1 MRNFHKTNFE
11 HCGKT
16 PGIQKSN
23 PISSRESRRKCK
35 RWKQRQKILGQRL
48 ILRRESWKRSFHTVR
63 NPLTGVSVGS
73 SGIQEGNITR
83 SKKKVPQN
91 TSLTWT
97 TLWDM
102 AQMLTSSSTKWG
114 PGKEAWAALLVL
126 RVSSSYGYPEDNV
139 RELMWDYNP
148 NHWITRERDKQTN
161 KQTFPMKTLNPP
173 MTPGALTEKRIEGI
187 QKEDTQLPY
196 RALPTWSQRG
206 RFVTARAT
214 RQGAA
219 AIWAPATASPTK
231 L

>member
-1 MRNFHKTNFE
+1 MKTETKYFGTE
-11 HCGKT
+11 THPVEGVLKEKFPYSKKPSHRCVCGELW
-16 PGIQKSN
+16 N
-23 PISSRESRRKCK
+23 PR
-35 RWKQRQKILGQRL
+35 GQ
-48 ILRRESWKRSFHTVR
+48 HH
-63 NPLTGVSVGS
+63 
-73 SGIQEGNITR
+73 QE
-83 SKKKVPQN
+83 KKKVPQN

-126 RVSSSYGYPEDNV
+126 RVSSSHGCPEDNV

-161 KQTFPMKTLNPP
+161 KQTFPMKALNPP

-187 QKEDTQLPY
+187 QKEDKQLPY

-206 RFVTARAT
+206 RFVTASAT

>member
-126 RVSSSYGYPEDNV
+126 RVANV
-139 RELMWDYNP
+139 RLQPKPLD
-148 NHWITRERDKQTN
+148 HQRERQTN
-161 KQTFPMKTLNPP
+161 KQTNLSHENSKSTNDPWCTHRKKDWRNT
-173 MTPGALTEKRIEGI
+173 K
-187 QKEDTQLPY
+187 
-196 RALPTWSQRG
+196 G
-206 RFVTARAT
+206 R
-214 RQGAA
+214 Q
-219 AIWAPATASPTK
+219 TAS